1 MMTREQIATLQDDE
15 DAKMATNLAAAIAPV
30 IKELGPDGAVH
41 ALIALAEKIQYG
53 EFKSKRMH

>member
-1 MMTREQIATLQDDE
+1 MLTREQIATRLDDE
-15 DAKMATNLAAAIAPV
+15 ERNMATNLAAAIAPV
-30 IKELGPDGAVH
+30 IEQYGPDGAVL